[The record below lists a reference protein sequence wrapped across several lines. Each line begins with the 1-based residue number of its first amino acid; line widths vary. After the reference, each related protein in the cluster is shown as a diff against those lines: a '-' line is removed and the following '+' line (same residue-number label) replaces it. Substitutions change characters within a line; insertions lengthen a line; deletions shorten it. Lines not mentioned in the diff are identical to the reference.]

1 MSDILDGDAL
11 VQEIVHRLNLL
22 CDGIEETS
30 QSRQYKFG
38 YADCATDVIELLDDL
53 QMEGKL

>member
-11 VQEIVHRLNLL
+11 VQEIVHRLRLL
-22 CDGIEETS
+22 CDGIEETG

>member
-1 MSDILDGDAL
+1 MSDILDSDSI
-11 VQEIVHRLNLL
+11 VQEIVHRLNML
-22 CDGIEETS
+22 CDGMEETS

-38 YADCATDVIELLDDL
+38 YVDCVTDVIEMLDDL

>member
-1 MSDILDGDAL
+1 MSDIIDGDAL
-11 VQEIVHRLNLL
+11 VQEIVHRLRLL
-22 CDGIEETS
+22 CDGIEETG

-38 YADCATDVIELLDDL
+38 YTDCVTDIIELLDDL